1 MAYNSAR
8 DFITID
14 GMDFSDI
21 LDGDNAFNYSR
32 SGDSMSHRVD
42 SGGKMINFILTDNTI
57 TGSIAVRHDAKTA
70 LRKLRQLM
78 NTHKS
83 FTISRDNRNDG
94 GEKVTFNNCFII
106 NDGENGKSAS
116 GERDARTFNFISE
129 SKIDEEGAY

>member
-1 MAYNSAR
+1 MAYNPDK

-14 GMDFSDI
+14 GLDFSDI
-21 LDGDNAFNYSR
+21 LDGDNAFTYSR

-42 SGGKMINFILTDNTI
+42 SGGKMICFILTDNTV

-83 FTISRDNRNDG
+83 FTMTRDNRNDG
-94 GEKVTFNNCFII
+94 GEKVTFNNCYII

-116 GERDARTFNFISE
+116 GEREARTFSFITE